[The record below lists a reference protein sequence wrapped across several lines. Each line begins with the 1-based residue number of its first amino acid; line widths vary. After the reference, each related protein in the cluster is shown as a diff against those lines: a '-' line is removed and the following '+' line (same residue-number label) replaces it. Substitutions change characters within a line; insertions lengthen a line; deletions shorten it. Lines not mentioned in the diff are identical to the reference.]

1 MKDQEYFFKA
11 GSPERRE
18 LSMLVY
24 QVIFFQGL
32 LTVGVF
38 VNVWW
43 PGRDLIADLVKDHVI
58 TTLLSVGF
66 LIWRLRRINRMLS
79 AFDASYAN
87 STSAQVAE
95 PRNDG

>member
-1 MKDQEYFFKA
+1 MENQDYFFKV

-24 QVIFFQGL
+24 QVIFFQAL
-32 LTVGVF
+32 LTVGIF

-43 PGRDLIADLVKDHVI
+43 PGRDLIADIVKDHVI
-58 TTLLSVGF
+58 KTLLSVGF
-66 LIWRLRRINRMLS
+66 LIWRLRRLNRMLS

-87 STSAQVAE
+87 STSAQVGE